1 MQPLQFVRSTD
12 RIDRI
17 LPVLRASRNPI
28 SVVINPEG
36 QHLGIVTIE
45 DIVEEIVG
53 DVEG

>member
-1 MQPLQFVRSTD
+1 MQNAQFVRSTD
-12 RIDRI
+12 RIDRV
-17 LPVLRASRNPI
+17 LPVLRASHNPI